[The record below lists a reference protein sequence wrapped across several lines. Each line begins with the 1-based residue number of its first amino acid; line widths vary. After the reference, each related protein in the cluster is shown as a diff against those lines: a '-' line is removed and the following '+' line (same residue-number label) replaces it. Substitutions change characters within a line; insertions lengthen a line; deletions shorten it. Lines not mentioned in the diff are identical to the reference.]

1 MKDIKKSY
9 TLTPAETQVMNIL
22 WSMPDGGSVHDIV
35 ARYAD
40 PKPAYTTVA
49 TFLRILSNKGFVAW
63 RRAQG
68 KTHIYYVL
76 VSKESYQRSMM
87 KSVKDSLFNGS
98 SSSLLEF
105 FVREE
110 GLTADEIRDLLDMI
124 NRENP

>member
-9 TLTPAETQVMNIL
+9 TLTPAEMQVMNIL

-35 ARYAD
+35 AQYAD